1 MNTTKLMHVSPEM
14 VDKDDM
20 KNWNPEEW
28 TRHLQEQ
35 VNHMSNREAVQCS
48 PMLRFAM
55 PSSKETGRL
64 QSLQLWWFSS
74 SVTITLTAFPRTPT
88 HKGAGYQ
95 ISKTHLY

>member
-35 VNHMSNREAVQCS
+35 VNHVSNREAVHRCS
-48 PMLRFAM
+48 GSRCLPARKRGGSRACNFGG
-55 PSSKETGRL
+55 SVL
-64 QSLQLWWFSS
+64 Q
-74 SVTITLTAFPRTPT
+74 
-88 HKGAGYQ
+88 
-95 ISKTHLY
+95 